1 MMETKNHN
9 SAKISFIKRT
19 LIADVAL
26 LIIAG
31 LTSLILNFNFGIILF
46 ALGLLVGGI
55 GATLGGPSTIDPDNP
70 ANSPK
75 YLNPRS
81 FFSSWQPL
89 QYLVDQSSYNMEHSV
104 PAYDFENVMALAGL
118 IAIILSIP
126 FIAQIMFSK

>member
-1 MMETKNHN
+1 MNIKSNTSGLKRF
-9 SAKISFIKRT
+9 SIKVLAVDIGILCTAGFASF
-19 LIADVAL
+19 V
-26 LIIAG
+26 
-31 LTSLILNFNFGIILF
+31 LNFNFGITLF
-46 ALGLLVGGI
+46 LLGILVGGI
-55 GATLGGPSTIDPDNP
+55 GAILGGPSTIDPDNP

-89 QYLVDQSSYNMEHSV
+89 QYLVDQRSYNIEHSV
-104 PAYDFENVMALAGL
+104 PAYAFENAMAFSGL